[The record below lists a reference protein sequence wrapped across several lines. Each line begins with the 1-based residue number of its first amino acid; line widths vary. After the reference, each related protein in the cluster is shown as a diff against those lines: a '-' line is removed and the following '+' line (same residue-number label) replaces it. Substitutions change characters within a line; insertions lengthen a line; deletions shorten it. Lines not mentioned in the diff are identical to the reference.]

1 MINAKSAWVD
11 GCLKPFEECNVH
23 ITTFGLHYGVGVFE
37 GIRCYRR
44 SDGSSGV
51 FRLAEHIKRLFHS
64 ARVFGMA
71 IPYTPA
77 QLEEACLSVLRDNQL
92 DEAYVRPLVFTG
104 AGSLG
109 LGATGNPVS
118 SVIFAWQ
125 WQSPLGAEGQQD
137 GVRVQVSSFIRA
149 HPNSVMTK
157 AKVTG
162 QYALSVLAK
171 REAARLGFDEAILLD
186 AAGCVAEGTAQNVF
200 AVFDGELHTP
210 SLDAPILAGVTR
222 DAVIALAQHAG
233 IRVVERSFTRDR
245 LYQADEAFLT
255 GTAVEITPIREI
267 DGLAVGQGNPGV
279 ITRALQAAFG
289 EVVRNPSQ
297 RWGHWITTV

>member
-11 GCLKPFEECNVH
+11 GELKPFEECNVH

-37 GIRCYRR
+37 GIRCYKRA
-44 SDGSSGV
+44 DGSSAV

-64 ARVFGMA
+64 ARIFGMV
-71 IPYTPA
+71 IPYTQA
-77 QLEEACLSVLRDNQL
+77 QVEGACLSVLRDNQL
-92 DEAYVRPLVFTG
+92 EEAYVRPLVFTG

-118 SVIFAWQ
+118 SVVFAWQ
-125 WQSPLGAEGQQD
+125 WQSPLGTQGQQV
-137 GVRVQVSSFIRA
+137 GVRAQVSSFIRA

-171 REAARLGFDEAILLD
+171 REAARLGFDEAIMLD
-186 AAGCVAEGTAQNVF
+186 SAGWVAEGTAQNIF

-222 DAVIALAQHAG
+222 DAVIALARHAG
-233 IRVVERSFTRDR
+233 IRVVEGSFTRDR

-255 GTAVEITPIREI
+255 GTAVEITPIREV
-267 DGLAVGQGNPGV
+267 DGLTLGDGKPGV
-279 ITRALQAAFG
+279 VTRALQSAFA
-289 EVVRNPSQ
+289 EAVRDPNQ